1 MDDSL
6 PALPAPFPPETVER
20 VAAERGRAAPSLAD
34 AVRGVQA
41 VAERYVGVDG
51 LVYEWRSTFPTDPL
65 VARTE
70 TAYVLRV
77 DPDVWAD
84 FGEHAGLGEDALAGV
99 RAVHA
104 AVAEGYDA
112 DAAGEPLVLARPSA

>member
-1 MDDSL
+1 MDDS
-6 PALPAPFPPETVER
+6 LPAPFPPETVER
-20 VAAERGRAAPSLAD
+20 VAAERGTTAAALAD

-51 LVYEWRSTFPTDPL
+51 LVYEWRRAFPTDPL

-70 TAYVLRV
+70 ATYVLRV
-77 DPDVWAD
+77 DADVWTD
-84 FGEHAGLGEDALAGV
+84 FGEHAGLDEDALACV

-104 AVAEGYDA
+104 AVAERYDDG
-112 DAAGEPLVLARPSA
+112 DASGEPLVLARSRG